1 MFMERD
7 NMKKIF
13 LLVPLIVIFGIYS
26 AFENGWLRLNYPEK
40 KEFPVRGI
48 DISHHQK
55 KINWEELRKAKINFV
70 IIKATEGVDYQDPNF
85 KENWNESLKEG
96 YETGAYH
103 FYRLCKSGNEQA
115 ENFINTV
122 PKSETALPPFIDLEY
137 GGNCKTDKSRD
148 EVKKEIYIFL
158 ETVKDHYGKS
168 PVLYATD
175 SFYKDYIENDYQEY
189 DIWIRNIISKPK
201 LENNRK
207 WTFWQYANRGRL
219 KGIEGFV
226 DLNVFHGSEEEYRKF
241 IK

>member
-1 MFMERD
+1 
-7 NMKKIF
+7 MKKIF
-13 LLVPLIVIFGIYS
+13 LLVPLVIIFGVYT
-26 AFENGWLRLNYPEK
+26 AFEKGYLRFNYPGK

-55 KINWEELRKAKINFV
+55 KINWEKLRKAKINFV
-70 IIKATEGVDYQDPNF
+70 IIKATEGVDYQDSDF
-85 KENWNESLKEG
+85 KENWNNSIKEG

-103 FYRLCKSGNEQA
+103 FYRLCKGGSEQA

-122 PKSETALPPFIDLEY
+122 PKSGMTLPPFVDLEY

-158 ETVKDHYGKS
+158 ETVKKYYGKT

-175 SFYKDYIENDYQEY
+175 SFYEDYIENDYQEY
-189 DIWIRNIISKPK
+189 VIWIRDIISKPK
-201 LENNRK
+201 LESNRK

-219 KGIEGFV
+219 SGIDGFV
-226 DLNVFHGSEEEYRKF
+226 DLNVFYGSEEEYRKF